1 MRKIIWAFLLC
12 LVVTSSRAATLQGY
26 GTVERCFVEPD
37 RSIPTCDGT
46 DYVDIFL
53 DGVYCYVV
61 ELDCNI
67 RVETEAVLS
76 PMKTKFAQI
85 HDEITEPAI
94 EYGNNV
100 FCKMTYPY
108 EGLYVALFDGNMA
121 FDLQFE
127 ADLSCLSLYLDDKY
141 DCYQNRDDNE
151 CEIDYYPGVFY
162 TTEKQELFLSALF
175 ATEMPPEI
183 PCTIGI
189 SNLMVSTGD
198 AFRLWGEKYTE
209 PSLVVQYN
217 DEKCYVKL
225 ESGVGNLNINFNGEI
240 YHAVE

>member
-1 MRKIIWAFLLC
+1 MRKIIWGLLLC
-12 LVVTSSRAATLQGY
+12 LVAMPLRAATLQGY

-37 RSIPTCDGT
+37 KSIPTCDGT
-46 DYVDIFL
+46 DYVDVFL
-53 DGVYCYVV
+53 NGVYCYVV

-67 RVETEAVLS
+67 MVKTEAVLS
-76 PMKTKFAQI
+76 PMKTEVAQI
-85 HDEITEPAI
+85 HEEITEPAI
-94 EYGNNV
+94 VYGNNV

-108 EGLYVALFDGNMA
+108 EGLYVALFGGGI
-121 FDLQFE
+121 FSDLQMD
-127 ADLSCLSLYLDDKY
+127 ADYSCVSLYLDDGY
-141 DCYQNRDDNE
+141 DCYQNRDGDD
-151 CEIDYYPGVFY
+151 CEFEYYPGSFY

-175 ATEMPPEI
+175 ATEIPENL
-183 PCTIGI
+183 CTIGI

-198 AFRLWGEKYTE
+198 SFQLYAEQYTE

-225 ESGVGNLNINFNGEI
+225 ESGPGKLNINYNGEI